1 MTIKKRVN
9 ILKKRKDNYINE
21 LNNDLTDFQRGFLVS
36 RINLLNDE
44 INYLQDLWLEGKK
57 YAK

>member
-9 ILKKRKDNYINE
+9 ILQKRKDKYISE

-44 INYLQDLWLEGKK
+44 INYLQELWLEGKQYVK
-57 YAK
+57 